1 MSVSNHTKLVFFF
14 LIFIF
19 STLTIRA
26 QDSTVTYKASILV
39 AGSTGQTPFWLH
51 ANKNGTIPLNGTFAN
66 GQFGLN
72 KVYNPSNPRVF
83 QWSAGVELI
92 TNYSNRADVFLTDL
106 FAAGKAGPVEL
117 MIGQKKNMTGLVDSL
132 LTSGS
137 LAISGNSRPMPRVQ
151 IAIPDFFPLGF
162 TNDFLAVK
170 ASYSDGILGG
180 SRIVYGSTDY
190 VSSTYLHQ
198 KSFYLRIGNHRNK
211 INILTGLN
219 HQVIW
224 GGEEQIMP
232 VYNLKRSRAYWHVIT
247 GKTLDFKK
255 IGTHFG
261 TIDLA
266 ATYKGR
272 NWNYYIYRQNI
283 YETGS
288 LFKVNNFSDGLNGI
302 KIQRKN
308 QIYKSGNN
316 LVVNSF
322 LVEFLST
329 QSQTNANP
337 AFGLSIFEKGNYFN
351 SLIYNNGWS
360 YKDKGLGTPLSPS
373 QSLTN
378 DNLPKSNT
386 EFTNNNR
393 ITAIHSGVSASW
405 LNTMITVRG
414 TYSVN
419 KGTYINPF
427 PNSLNQVSLGIN
439 AEKRI
444 KQLNYTTVTAGL
456 YSDFGK
462 LYPNTTSFTIG
473 VRRSGYIN

>member
-1 MSVSNHTKLVFFF
+1 M
-14 LIFIF
+14 
-19 STLTIRA
+19 
-26 QDSTVTYKASILV
+26 
-39 AGSTGQTPFWLH
+39 
-51 ANKNGTIPLNGTFAN
+51 IPLNGTFAN
-66 GQFGLN
+66 GQFALN
-72 KVYNPSNPRVF
+72 KIYNPSNPRAF

-92 TNYSNRADVFLTDL
+92 TNYGNKADVFFTDL
-106 FAAGKAGPVEL
+106 FVAGKAGPVEL
-117 MIGQKKNMTGLVDSL
+117 MVGQKKNMTGLVDSL
-132 LTSGS
+132 MTSGS
-137 LAISGNSRPMPRVQ
+137 LAVSGNSRPMPRVQ
-151 IAIPDFFPLGF
+151 ISIPDFFPLAF

-170 ASYSDGILGG
+170 ASYSDGILDG

-211 INILTGLN
+211 INILTGFN
-219 HQVIW
+219 HQAIW
-224 GGEEQIMP
+224 GGEDQIMP
-232 VYNLKRSRAYWHVIT
+232 VYNLTRSKAYWHVIT
-247 GKTLDFKK
+247 GKTLDYKK

-266 ATYKGR
+266 ATYKDR

-288 LFKVNNFSDGLNGI
+288 LFKINNFSDGLNGI
-302 KIQRKN
+302 KIQRN
-308 QIYKSGNN
+308 SQIYKSGNHFII
-316 LVVNSF
+316 NSF

-329 QSQTNANP
+329 QNQTNTNP
-337 AFGLSIFEKGNYFN
+337 DFGLLIFEKGNYFN
-351 SLIYNNGWS
+351 SLIYSNGWS
-360 YKDKGLGTPLSPS
+360 YKNRGIGTPLSPS
-373 QSLTN
+373 KNLTN
-378 DNLPKSNT
+378 ENLPKSGT

-393 ITAIHSGVSASW
+393 ITAVHSGVSASW
-405 LNTMITVRG
+405 LNTVITVRA

-419 KGTYINPF
+419 KGTYISPF
-427 PNSLNQVSLGIN
+427 SNNSNQVSLGLN

-462 LYPNTTSFTIG
+462 LYPNATSFTIG